1 MVTDSR
7 RRPKPKRLDR
17 KSELNAIPSPEKV
30 RAMACD
36 IRRTWSP
43 RERRRR
49 ALLARY
55 LILRQFIAG

>member
-7 RRPKPKRLDR
+7 RRRKPTKVDR
-17 KSELNAIPSPEKV
+17 EGELSAIPSPEKV
-30 RAMACD
+30 RAMASD
-36 IRRTWSP
+36 IRRAWSP

-55 LILRQFIAG
+55 LILRQFAAG